1 VNVRILTV
9 PYDSGV
15 RGVRMGRGPER
26 LLDRGLSVTLARGG
40 HEVAVETIDISVAS
54 PPLEVGGAFQLNR
67 LLAERVRAA
76 VSAGALPVVLAGN
89 CNTAAGTLAGIGPE
103 GTGVLWFDS
112 HADLNTPET
121 TGSGFFDGMALAL
134 VTGRCWSKLS
144 TGIPGFLPVPDGHV
158 VLAGARDLDPAE
170 EALLA
175 ASGIQFLPAAALKNV
190 REGTLERALSALT
203 ARVRRLYVHIDLD
216 VLDGDEVRANQFAS
230 PGGPT
235 AAEMSEVLSLV
246 GARIPVAALAVTAYD
261 PSFDP
266 EGRAADAAIALVGTV
281 LDTVRR

>member
-1 VNVRILTV
+1 MNVQILTV

-15 RGVRMGRGPER
+15 RGVRMGRGPEH
-26 LLDRGLSVTLARGG
+26 LLGRGLATALANAG
-40 HEVAVETIDISVAS
+40 HEVAIETIAIEVAGL
-54 PPLEVGGAFQLNR
+54 PMEVGGAFQLNR

-103 GTGVLWFDS
+103 RTGVIWFDS
-112 HADLNTPET
+112 HGDLNTPDT
-121 TGSGFFDGMALAL
+121 TGSGFFDGMALAM
-134 VTGRCWSKLS
+134 VTGRCWSRL
-144 TGIPGFLPVPDGHV
+144 TLGIPGFLRVPDGHV

-170 EALLA
+170 EALLER
-175 ASGIQFLPAAALKNV
+175 SEIRVISPRSLKGDGM
-190 REGTLERALSALT
+190 ELERALSALA

-216 VLDGDEVRANQFAS
+216 VLDRDETPANQFAA

-235 AAEMSEVLSLV
+235 VAEMVEALRVI
-246 GARIPVAALAVTAYD
+246 GARIPVAAVALTAYD

-266 EGRAADAAIALVGTV
+266 EGTAADAAFTLLEATLAAA
-281 LDTVRR
+281 R